1 LTKPPLLNN
10 VGAGERSFRTS
21 CHRPRQAFGVRP
33 ATGEAMLEFD
43 PHVLDEKPIPP
54 PEDFSKKAHVK
65 SLEDYREMYQRALAD
80 PEEFWGEQAKRIEW
94 FKAPTKVLEWKLP
107 HAKWFADG
115 KLNVSYNCL
124 DRHLEKNAN
133 KPALMWEGE
142 DGSTVQFTYAE
153 FHERVCKFANVL
165 CSLGV
170 KPGDCVTIYMPMIP
184 ELPIAMLGCARV
196 GAVHSVVFGGFSA
209 TALADRI
216 VDCKSTLLIT
226 ADGGYRRGKI
236 VPLKETADA
245 ALEKCPTVGKSI
257 VVRRTKE
264 PVAWK
269 EGRDL
274 WWHELEEKALKEFPA
289 LELDSEHPLYILYT
303 SGTTGKPKGVLHTS
317 AGYLLQCMWST
328 RLVFDLRDEDVYW
341 CTADIGWVTGH
352 SYIVYG
358 PLANGATLVM
368 YEGAP
373 DFPRKD
379 RFWEIIDRYKVSI
392 FYSSATAIRA
402 FMAWGMDWIK
412 PYDLSSLRV
421 LGTVGEPINPAA
433 WKWYFEAI
441 GKNRCPIVDTWWQT
455 ETGSIMISPLP
466 GATPTKPGSA
476 TLPLPG
482 IIARVVN
489 LKGEPVG
496 PGETGYLTIQKPWPS
511 MLRTIYGDDE
521 RYKREY
527 WERIP
532 GVYFAGDAAQCDKD
546 GYIWVLGRVD
556 DVIKVAGHRL
566 SSMEI
571 ESVLVS
577 HAAVAEAAV
586 VARPDEIKGEAI
598 ICFVALRTG
607 YTPSKELRSALMDH
621 VATTIGSIARP
632 ADVRFA
638 DGLPKTRSGK
648 IMRRLLRELAHKGG
662 ISGDTT
668 TLEDLTV
675 IDRLAKAQAQ
685 EEE

>member
-1 LTKPPLLNN
+1 M
-10 VGAGERSFRTS
+10 
-21 CHRPRQAFGVRP
+21 Q
-33 ATGEAMLEFD
+33 EFD
-43 PHVLDEKPIPP
+43 PHVLEEKPIPP
-54 PEDFSKKAHVK
+54 PEEFSEKARVG
-65 SLEDYREMYQRALAD
+65 SLEEYGKMYEAAQVD
-80 PEEFWGEQAKRIEW
+80 PEAFWGEQAKLLHW
-94 FKAPTKVLEWKLP
+94 FEAPQKVLEWKPP
-107 HAKWFADG
+107 HAKWFVGG
-115 KLNVSYNCL
+115 KLNVAYNCL

-133 KPALMWEGE
+133 KPALMWEAE
-142 DGSTVQFTYAE
+142 DGSTIQFTFAE
-153 FHERVCKFANVL
+153 LHERVCKFANVL
-165 CSLGV
+165 ESLRV
-170 KPGDCVTIYMPMIP
+170 KAGDCIAIYMPMIP
-184 ELPIAMLGCARV
+184 EAVIAMLASARI

-216 VDCKSTLLIT
+216 ADAKAKVLIT
-226 ADGGYRRGKI
+226 ADGGFRRGKV

-245 ALEKCPTVGKSI
+245 ALKTCQTIEKC
-257 VVRRTKE
+257 VVVQRTKE
-264 PVAWK
+264 EVGWQ

-274 WWHELEEKALKEFPA
+274 WWHELEQKASKEHDA
-289 LELDSEHPLYILYT
+289 LPFDSEHPLYILYT

-317 AGYLLQCMWST
+317 GGYLLQCTWST
-328 RLVFDLRDEDVYW
+328 RLVFDLNDDDIYW

-352 SYIVYG
+352 SYVVYG
-358 PLANGATLVM
+358 PLSNGASVVM

-373 DFPRKD
+373 DFPKKD
-379 RFWEIIDRYKVSI
+379 RFWEIIDRYKVTI
-392 FYSSATAIRA
+392 FYSSATAVRA
-402 FMAWGMDWIK
+402 FMAWGLEWLK
-412 PYDLSSLRV
+412 PHSLASLRL

-455 ETGSIMISPLP
+455 ETGSILISPLP

-482 IIARVVN
+482 VAAKVVN
-489 LKGEPVG
+489 MKGEPVG

-521 RYKREY
+521 RYAREY
-527 WERIP
+527 WQRIP

-577 HAAVAEAAV
+577 HPAVAEAAV

-598 ICFVALRTG
+598 VCFVALRTG
-607 YTPSKELRSALMDH
+607 HEASKELRSELMDY
-621 VATTIGSIARP
+621 VANTIGSIARP
-632 ADVRFA
+632 ADVRFTPL
-638 DGLPKTRSGK
+638 LPKTRSGK
-648 IMRRLLRELAHKGG
+648 IMRRLLRELATKGAV
-662 ISGDTT
+662 SGDTT
-668 TLEDLTV
+668 TLEDMAV
-675 IDRLAKAQAQ
+675 IERLLKAQADDEQ
-685 EEE
+685 

>member
-1 LTKPPLLNN
+1 
-10 VGAGERSFRTS
+10 
-21 CHRPRQAFGVRP
+21 
-33 ATGEAMLEFD
+33 MLEFD

-54 PEDFSKKAHVK
+54 PEDFSKHAHVK
-65 SLEDYREMYQRALAD
+65 SLEEYREIYARAVAN
-80 PEEFWGEQAKRIEW
+80 PEEYWAEQAKMLDW
-94 FKAPTKVLEWKLP
+94 FEPPKKILEWNLP
-107 HAKWFADG
+107 HAKWFVGG

-124 DRHLEKNAN
+124 DRHLVTKAN
-133 KPALMWEGE
+133 KPALLWEAE
-142 DGSTVQFTYAE
+142 DGSTLQFTYAE
-153 FHERVCKFANVL
+153 LTARVCKFANAL
-165 CSLGV
+165 TNLGV
-170 KPGDCVTIYMPMIP
+170 KAGDCVAIYMPMVP
-184 ELPIAMLGCARV
+184 ELPIAMLACARI
-196 GAVHSVVFGGFSA
+196 GAMHSVVFGGFSA

-216 VDCKSTLLIT
+216 ADGKSKILVT
-226 ADGGYRRGKI
+226 ADGGFRRGKI

-245 ALEKCPTVGKSI
+245 ALKNCPKVEKCI
-257 VVRRTKE
+257 VVRRTSERVGWTK
-264 PVAWK
+264 
-269 EGRDL
+269 GRDL
-274 WWHELEEKALKEFPA
+274 WWHELEGTASADCPA
-289 LELDSEHPLYILYT
+289 LAFDSEQPLYILYT

-317 AGYLLQCMWST
+317 AGYLLQTMWST
-328 RLVFDLRDEDVYW
+328 RLVFDLRDDDIYW

-358 PLANGATLVM
+358 PLANGASIVM

-373 DFPRKD
+373 DQPRKD
-379 RFWEIIDRYKVSI
+379 RFWEIVDRYKVTI
-392 FYSSATAIRA
+392 FYSSATAVRA
-402 FMAWGMDWIK
+402 FMAWGMDWITPHSLK
-412 PYDLSSLRV
+412 SLRV

-455 ETGSIMISPLP
+455 ETGSILISPLP

-482 IIARVVN
+482 IVAKVVDM
-489 LKGEPVG
+489 KGEPVK

-521 RYKREY
+521 RYMRDY
-527 WERIP
+527 WSRIP

-571 ESVLVS
+571 ESALVS
-577 HAAVAEAAV
+577 HPSVAEAAV

-598 ICFVALRTG
+598 ICFVTLRAGQTPSAGLRTG
-607 YTPSKELRSALMDH
+607 LMEHVSA
-621 VATTIGSIARP
+621 TIGTIARP
-632 ADVRFA
+632 TDVRFC
-638 DGLPKTRSGK
+638 DLLPKTRSGK
-648 IMRRLLRELAHKGG
+648 IMRRLLRELAQKGG

-668 TLEDLTV
+668 TLEDMGV
-675 IDRLAKAQAQ
+675 IERLAKAQGK

>member
-1 LTKPPLLNN
+1 
-10 VGAGERSFRTS
+10 
-21 CHRPRQAFGVRP
+21 
-33 ATGEAMLEFD
+33 MLEFD
-43 PHVLDEKPIPP
+43 PHVTEEKMVPP
-54 PEDFSKKAHVK
+54 PEDFSKRARIR
-65 SLEDYREMYQRALAD
+65 SLEEYRELYAKAEQN
-80 PEEFWGEQAKRIEW
+80 PELFWGEQVTLLDW
-94 FKAPTKVLEWKLP
+94 FTPPAKVLEWNPP
-107 HAKWFADG
+107 HAKWFVGG

-124 DRHLEKNAN
+124 DRHLEKHQN
-133 KPALMWEGE
+133 KPALLWEAE
-142 DGSTVQFTYAE
+142 DGTTQQFTYAE
-153 FHERVCKFANVL
+153 MHERVCRFANAL
-165 CSLGV
+165 ESLGV
-170 KPGDCVTIYMPMIP
+170 RAGDCVAIYLPMIP
-184 ELPIAMLGCARV
+184 ELPIAMLGCARI

-216 VDCKSTLLIT
+216 ADAKSKILIT

-245 ALEKCPTVGKSI
+245 ALLKCPTIEKSI
-257 VVRRTKE
+257 VVKRTGE
-264 PVAWK
+264 NIDWQ

-274 WWHELEEKALKEFPA
+274 WWHDLEKAALKEHTAPP
-289 LELDSEHPLYILYT
+289 LDSEHPLYILYT

-317 AGYLLQCMWST
+317 AGYLLQCMWTT
-328 RLVFDLRDEDVYW
+328 RLIFDLRDDDIYW

-358 PLANGATLVM
+358 PLSNAATIVM

-373 DFPRKD
+373 DQPRKD
-379 RFWEIIDRYKVSI
+379 RFWEIVERYKVTI
-392 FYSSATAIRA
+392 FYSSATAVRA
-402 FMAWGMDWIK
+402 FMAWGTEWIA
-412 PYDLSSLRV
+412 PHDLSSLRL

-455 ETGSIMISPLP
+455 ETGAIMISPLP

-482 IIARVVN
+482 VIAKVVD
-489 LKGEPVG
+489 LQGKPVG
-496 PGETGYLTIQKPWPS
+496 PGVTGYLTIQKPWPS

-521 RYKREY
+521 RYAREY
-527 WERIP
+527 WSRIP
-532 GVYFAGDAAQCDKD
+532 GAYFSGDAAQCDKD

-571 ESVLVS
+571 ESALVS
-577 HAAVAEAAV
+577 HTSVAEAAV

-598 ICFVALRTG
+598 ICFVTLRSG
-607 YTPSKELRSALMDH
+607 HSPSVNLRSALMEH
-621 VATTIGSIARP
+621 VSVTIGSIARP
-632 ADVRFA
+632 ADVRFCA
-638 DGLPKTRSGK
+638 LLPKTRSGK

-668 TLEDLTV
+668 TLEDMAV
-675 IDRLAKAQAQ
+675 IERLAKEQGK